1 MKDNKMQI
9 TKNESLSKVDE
20 MFCELKNN
28 KKLALMPFIM
38 AGDPNIEIT
47 SEILLKLQ
55 ENGADL
61 IELGIPYSD
70 PLADGP
76 VIQVAA
82 SRALKSGTSL
92 RKVIKLL
99 ESLKGKLKIPIILF
113 SYLNPLLCFGFEKFC
128 EMASNAGVSGLIVPD
143 LPLEEAYKFSKIVSN
158 HSMDL
163 ILLVAPTTPFERMK
177 QISNHTKGFTY
188 LVSVTGV
195 TGERSKMEN
204 RVENLISKLKD
215 VNSNPIAVGFGIS
228 TSEHVNKVREWGA
241 DGVIIGSAFVK
252 RISSSSEKDVVDNV
266 GEFCKEM
273 RLAADKNKYKG
284 NLLIKRIIYRKLIE
298 NVKTN
303 LFLLSLRFFC
313 R

>member
-1 MKDNKMQI
+1 MKDNKKTLTI
-9 TKNESLSKVDE
+9 KNENLSKIDE
-20 MFCELKNN
+20 KFLELKKSN
-28 KKLALMPFIM
+28 KLALMPFIM
-38 AGDPNIEIT
+38 AGDPSIEKT
-47 SEILLKLQ
+47 SDILLKLQ
-55 ENGADL
+55 EKGADL

-76 VIQVAA
+76 IIQLSA
-82 SRALKSGTSL
+82 SRALKSGTTPK
-92 RKVIKLL
+92 KVIQLL
-99 ESLKGKLKIPIILF
+99 ESLKDRLNIPIILF
-113 SYLNPLLCFGFEKFC
+113 TYFNPLLSFGFENFC
-128 EMASNAGVSGLIVPD
+128 KLASSVGVSGLIIPD

-195 TGERSKMEN
+195 TGERNKMEN
-204 RVENLISKLKD
+204 RVENLIAKLKD

-228 TSEHVNKVREWGA
+228 TPEHVNKVREWGA

-252 RISSSSEKDVVDNV
+252 RISSSSEKDVVYYV

-273 RLAADKNKYKG
+273 RLAADQKK
-284 NLLIKRIIYRKLIE
+284 
-298 NVKTN
+298 
-303 LFLLSLRFFC
+303 
-313 R
+313 

>member
-1 MKDNKMQI
+1 MEMSKIK
-9 TKNESLSKVDE
+9 TLSKVDE
-20 MFCELKNN
+20 KFCELKNN

-38 AGDPNIEIT
+38 AGDPNIEKT

-82 SRALKSGTSL
+82 SRALKAGTNP
-92 RKVIKLL
+92 RKVISLL
-99 ESLKGKLKIPIILF
+99 ESLKGKLNIPIILF
-113 SYLNPLLCFGFEKFC
+113 SYLNPLLCFGFKQFC
-128 EMASNAGVSGLIVPD
+128 EMASNAGVSGLIIPD

-177 QISNHTKGFTY
+177 KISNHTRGFTY

-195 TGERSKMEN
+195 TGERNKMES
-204 RVENLISKLKD
+204 RVENLITKLKG
-215 VNSNPIAVGFGIS
+215 VTTNPIAVGFGIS
-228 TSEHVNKVREWGA
+228 TPEHVNRVREWGA

-252 RISSSSEKDVVDNV
+252 RISSSTEKDVVDHV
-266 GEFCKEM
+266 GEFCKDM
-273 RLAADKNKYKG
+273 RLAADQKK
-284 NLLIKRIIYRKLIE
+284 
-298 NVKTN
+298 
-303 LFLLSLRFFC
+303 
-313 R
+313 

>member
-1 MKDNKMQI
+1 MKDHKMQI

-20 MFCELKNN
+20 KFCELKKN

-82 SRALKSGTSL
+82 SRALNAGTTL
-92 RKVIKLL
+92 RKVITLL
-99 ESLKGKLKIPIILF
+99 ESLKGKLNIPIILF
-113 SYLNPLLCFGFEKFC
+113 SYFNPLLSFGFEQFC
-128 EMASNAGVSGLIVPD
+128 KLASNAGVSGLIIPD
-143 LPLEEAYKFSKIVSN
+143 LPLEEAYKFSEIVSN

-195 TGERSKMEN
+195 TGERNKMED
-204 RVENLISKLKD
+204 RVKNLIAKLKD
-215 VNSNPIAVGFGIS
+215 INTNPIAVGFGIS
-228 TSEHVNKVREWGA
+228 TPEHVYKVRDWGA

-252 RISSSSEKDVVDNV
+252 RISSSSEKNVVENI
-266 GEFCKEM
+266 GEFCKDM
-273 RLAADKNKYKG
+273 RLASDHKK
-284 NLLIKRIIYRKLIE
+284 
-298 NVKTN
+298 
-303 LFLLSLRFFC
+303 
-313 R
+313 

>member
-1 MKDNKMQI
+1 MKENKMQM
-9 TKNESLSKVDE
+9 TKNEALSKVDE
-20 MFCELKNN
+20 KFYELKNN

-82 SRALKSGTSL
+82 SRALKSGTSPI
-92 RKVIKLL
+92 KVIKLL
-99 ESLKGKLKIPIILF
+99 KSLKGKLNIHIILF

-128 EMASNAGVSGLIVPD
+128 EMASNAGVSGLIIPD

-158 HSMDL
+158 HFMDL

-195 TGERSKMEN
+195 TGERNKMEN
-204 RVENLISKLKD
+204 RVEILIAKLKD

-228 TSEHVNKVREWGA
+228 TPEHVNKVREWGA

-252 RISSSSEKDVVDNV
+252 RISSSSVKDVVDHV

-273 RLAADKNKYKG
+273 RIAADQ
-284 NLLIKRIIYRKLIE
+284 
-298 NVKTN
+298 
-303 LFLLSLRFFC
+303 
-313 R
+313 